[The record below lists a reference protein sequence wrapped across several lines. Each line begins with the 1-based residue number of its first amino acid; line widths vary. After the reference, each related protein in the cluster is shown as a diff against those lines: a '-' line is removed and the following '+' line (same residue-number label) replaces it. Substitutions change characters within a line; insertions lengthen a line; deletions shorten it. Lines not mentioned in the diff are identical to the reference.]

1 MTEVGES
8 RTEISGS
15 RTEISGSRYSAEVKV
30 TARRNIEPIVVA
42 GAGQLIAASTHN
54 SVLANLNVRLR
65 DIERPAYTIESG
77 TNPSG

>member
-1 MTEVGES
+1 MTEVGE
-8 RTEISGS
+8 S

-30 TARRNIEPIVVA
+30 TAQRNIKPIGVA
-42 GAGQLIAASTHN
+42 GAEQLIAASTHN

-65 DIERPAYTIESG
+65 DIELPAYTIESG